1 MPTLLIILAGMF
13 LLLQLAPG
21 DTVDALIAQMGGGGD
36 AKLAEDLRRFYGLDL
51 SIPAQLG
58 NYLWRLIRFDLGF
71 SAIYG
76 KPVST
81 VIFERLPA
89 TLALMTAALSFA
101 FFVGLVLGVIAAKR
115 VNGWPDTVI
124 STLGL
129 IFYATPS
136 FWFGLMA
143 IVFFS
148 VHLQWLPAGGFEDV
162 ASGLTGFARLRDIAA
177 HLVLPTLTLGLI
189 FLAIYLRIMRAS
201 MLEVLTLDFV
211 RTARAK
217 GLDETRVMLRHV
229 LRNAMLP
236 MVTLIGLQAGTM
248 LGGSVVV
255 ESVFSLPGLGRL
267 AYEAVVQ
274 RDLNTLLGIVFIS
287 ALLVIFVNFLVDL
300 LYARLDPRIG
310 TGAHPDGGPQA
321 FCTGLYAQS
330 CSRHWA
336 VAADC
341 DHHHGADGG
350 LVLSAR
356 PAGACGPSPAMAR
369 CQSAVSAGHG

>member
-1 MPTLLIILAGMF
+1 VRILSLAGRRLAASLPSLVIILIGVF

-21 DTVDALIAQMGGGGD
+21 DAVDALIAQMGGGGD
-36 AKLAEDLRRFYGLDL
+36 AAAMRAALGLDQ
-51 SIPAQLG
+51 SVAAQLAQ
-58 NYLWRLIRFDLGF
+58 YLWRLVRFDLGF
-71 SAIYG
+71 STIYG
-76 KPVST
+76 KPVAT

-89 TLALMTAALSFA
+89 TLLLMTASLSFA
-101 FFVGLVLGVIAAKR
+101 FFFGLLFGVIAARR
-115 VNGWPDTVI
+115 VNRWPDTII
-124 STLGL
+124 STIGL
-129 IFYATPS
+129 LFYATPS

-143 IVFFS
+143 IVLFA
-148 VHLQWLPAGGFEDV
+148 VHLQWLPAGGYE
-162 ASGLTGFARLRDIAA
+162 SIGEGLTGLARAWDIAT
-177 HLVLPTLTLGLI
+177 HFVLPTLTLGLI

-217 GLDETRVMLRHV
+217 GLDETRVVIRHV

-287 ALLVIFVNFLVDL
+287 ALLVICVNFLVDL
-300 LYARLDPRIG
+300 VYARLDPRI
-310 TGAHPDGGPQA
+310 
-321 FCTGLYAQS
+321 
-330 CSRHWA
+330 
-336 VAADC
+336 
-341 DHHHGADGG
+341 
-350 LVLSAR
+350 
-356 PAGACGPSPAMAR
+356 AGR
-369 CQSAVSAGHG
+369 